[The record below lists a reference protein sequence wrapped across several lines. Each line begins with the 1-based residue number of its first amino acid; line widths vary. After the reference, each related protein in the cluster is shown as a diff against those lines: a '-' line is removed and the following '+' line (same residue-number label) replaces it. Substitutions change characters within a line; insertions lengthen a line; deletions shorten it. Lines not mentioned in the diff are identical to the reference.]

1 MKNMKTTWRRL
12 PGDRS
17 GTILVMTA
25 LLMPVF
31 VGAMALGAEV
41 SYWYFTQR
49 KLQNSADVAAY
60 AGAVKLRFEKDADTI
75 AGAAKSAAINSGYR
89 DSIGVVDT
97 NWPPLS
103 GAFVGDMDSVEVT
116 VTENVPRLF
125 TSLFFNG
132 TVPLSGRAVA
142 QIHQGESACI
152 LALHQTAG
160 GAVTFSGS
168 SDTELIKCNVHS
180 NSIAD
185 DSVLVKGSSDV
196 EMPCVSAVGKVDATS
211 GLDLYECAAAIEHAS
226 PVTDPFAGVLAPS
239 LAAPC
244 EPKNKF
250 GGGSSK
256 SYTISPGRY
265 CGGLTLQR
273 EATLDPGVYIVDGG
287 DLQINSKAEVS
298 GSDVTFYLV
307 NGGVVKING
316 TAELDLSAPTSGTY
330 SDLLV
335 FVDRNEPYSKHFI
348 NGDSDSE
355 LDGGLYA
362 PSAHMQLT
370 GSNTADGGCIRI
382 VALTIEVTGAA
393 DFGADCTGAG
403 FAGADED
410 QLVLLKE

>member
-1 MKNMKTTWRRL
+1 MKHPLYRRFL
-12 PGDRS
+12 GDRS

-60 AGAVKLRFEKDADTI
+60 AGAVKLRFEKDFDTI
-75 AGAAKSAAINSGYR
+75 ADAAKSAAVDSGYR
-89 DSIGVVDT
+89 DNIGKIDT
-97 NWPPLS
+97 NWPPIS
-103 GAFVGDMDSVEVT
+103 GAYVGDIDSVEVT

-125 TSLFFNG
+125 TSLFFKG

-142 QIHQGESACI
+142 QIYQGASACI
-152 LALHQTAG
+152 LALHHTAG

-196 EMPCVSAVGKVDATS
+196 EMPCVSTVGKVDATS
-211 GLDLYECAAAIEHAS
+211 GLVLEECAAAIEHAS
-226 PVTDPFAGVLAPS
+226 PVTDPFAGIPAPS
-239 LAAPC
+239 VAASCQP
-244 EPKNKF
+244 ENTF

-273 EATLDPGVYIVDGG
+273 EATLNPGVYVIDGG
-287 DLQINSKAEVS
+287 DLKINSHAEVS

-307 NGGVVKING
+307 NGGQVQING
-316 TAELDLSAPTSGTY
+316 TAELHLSAPTSGTY
-330 SDLLV
+330 SGLLM
-335 FVDRNEPYSKHFI
+335 FVGRNEPYKKHFI
-348 NGDSDSE
+348 NGNADSS

-382 VALTIEVTGAA
+382 VALTIEVTGASE
-393 DFGADCTGAG
+393 FGADCTGAG
-403 FAGADED
+403 LAGVDED